1 MTPKPS
7 LPVAFE
13 ASIKKLL
20 GEDEAEQLL
29 NALDDEAP
37 TSIRISQAK
46 SEYFNL
52 LKKGDLSSSVVPW
65 CPLGYYLD
73 KRPTF
78 TGDALFHAGAYY
90 VQEASSMLI
99 YQVKQLLG
107 ENPIVALDLCA
118 APGGKSTL
126 LLDMLPQGSMLV
138 SNEIVRHRA
147 NILEENLLK
156 WGNPNSII
164 TSTTPKSLGK
174 ATVLFDMMLVDAPC
188 SGEGMFRKDMQARE
202 EWQPNSPMQCADRQ
216 RLILSDVWDSLKE
229 GGLLVYSTCPI
240 NQEENE
246 DIVQYI
252 VEILG
257 AEAINLGDI
266 PGGVWESPFSQYPC
280 YRMLP
285 HKAKGEGLFMAVLRK
300 TSTTES
306 LRIKTNKGKKKNNH
320 IVTEFPKEI
329 KQWVRS
335 SENYSFQV
343 EDGIVY
349 ALNDSVQATYLG
361 LKAQGI
367 TPISIGIPLATL
379 KGKDAV
385 PHAGLALSTELNTDV
400 FPKINVNEQMLIS
413 FLSRENITINA
424 SISKGF
430 VLISHQNLPL
440 GFVKHLGNRSN
451 NLYPQE
457 WRIRNSDR
465 IRQNLNGA

>member
-7 LPVAFE
+7 LPIAFE

-20 GEDEAEQLL
+20 GENEAQELL
-29 NALDDEAP
+29 SSLDDEAP

-52 LKKGDLSSSVVPW
+52 LKKDNLSNSIVSW
-65 CPLGYYLD
+65 CPWGYYLD

-174 ATVLFDMMLVDAPC
+174 ATGLFDMMLVDAPC

-202 EWQPNSPMQCADRQ
+202 EWKPNSPIQCADRQ

-229 GGLLVYSTCPI
+229 GGLLVYSTCTI

-266 PGGVWESPFSQYPC
+266 PGGVWKSPFSQYPC

-300 TSTTES
+300 TSTTEP

-413 FLSRENITINA
+413 FLSRENITIDA
-424 SISKGF
+424 SIPKGF

>member
-7 LPVAFE
+7 LPIAFE

-20 GEDEAEQLL
+20 GENEAQELL
-29 NALDDEAP
+29 SSLDDEAP

-52 LKKGDLSSSVVPW
+52 LKKDNLSNSIVSW
-65 CPLGYYLD
+65 CPWGYYLD

-174 ATVLFDMMLVDAPC
+174 ATGLFDMMLVDAPC

-202 EWQPNSPMQCADRQ
+202 EWQPNSPIQCADRQ
-216 RLILSDVWDSLKE
+216 LLILSDVWDSLKE
-229 GGLLVYSTCPI
+229 GGLLLFSTCTI

-300 TSTTES
+300 TSTTEP

-361 LKAQGI
+361 LKAQEI

-413 FLSRENITINA
+413 FLSRENITIDA
-424 SISKGF
+424 SIPKGF

-457 WRIRNSDR
+457 WRIRNSDK

>member
-20 GEDEAEQLL
+20 GEDEAQQLL
-29 NALDDEAP
+29 NALDNEAP

-65 CPLGYYLD
+65 CPWGYYLD

-99 YQVKQLLG
+99 YQVKPLLG
-107 ENPIVALDLCA
+107 EDPIVALDLCA

-126 LLDMLPQGSMLV
+126 LLDMLPQGSVLV

-174 ATVLFDMMLVDAPC
+174 ATGLFDMMLVDAPC

-202 EWQPNSPMQCADRQ
+202 EWQPNSPTLCADRQ
-216 RLILSDVWDSLKE
+216 RLILFDVWDSLKE
-229 GGLLVYSTCPI
+229 GGLLIYSTCTI

-266 PGGVWESPFSQYPC
+266 PGGVWKSPFSQSPC

-300 TSTTES
+300 TSTTEP
-306 LRIKTNKGKKKNNH
+306 LRTKTNKGKKKNNH

-385 PHAGLALSTELNTDV
+385 PHAGLALSTELNTDL

-413 FLSRENITINA
+413 FLSRENITIDA
-424 SISKGF
+424 SIPKGF
-430 VLISHQNLPL
+430 VLIFHQNLPL

>member
-1 MTPKPS
+1 MTQKPS

-20 GEDEAEQLL
+20 GEDEAKQLL
-29 NALDDEAP
+29 NALDNEAP
-37 TSIRISQAK
+37 TSIRMSQAK

-52 LKKGDLSSSVVPW
+52 LKKDNLSNSIVSW
-65 CPLGYYLD
+65 CPWGYYLD

-138 SNEIVRHRA
+138 SNEVVRHRA

-156 WGNPNSII
+156 WGNPTSII

-174 ATVLFDMMLVDAPC
+174 ATGLFDMMLVDAPC

-202 EWQPNSPMQCADRQ
+202 EWHPNSPIQCADRQ

-229 GGLLVYSTCPI
+229 GGLLVYSTCTI

-266 PGGVWESPFSQYPC
+266 PGGVWKSPFSQYPC

-300 TSTTES
+300 TSTTEP

-329 KQWVRS
+329 KQWVRY

-413 FLSRENITINA
+413 FLSRENITIDA
-424 SISKGF
+424 SIPKGF